1 MCRKPTMN
9 YPSFFPEIEKQ
20 TISQIKLFQEQQVQ
34 PLLSYLKEKSPFY
47 SELFKTHKIDI
58 SKIRTLEDLAQF
70 PVTTKEDLQSRNTDF
85 ICVPR
90 EIIIDY
96 ITTSGTQGEP
106 VTFAMTEKDL
116 ERLGYNEAISF
127 TTAEGTQKD
136 IYQLMTTIDRRFM
149 AGLAYFLGIRKMG
162 AGIVRVGNGIPELQW
177 ETVHRINPTTIVAV
191 PSFILKI
198 IEYAEAN
205 NIDFRSSSI
214 KKAVCI
220 GEPLRNED
228 FSLNT
233 LGRKITEK
241 WPIRLYSTYAS
252 TEMGTSFTECGE
264 GIGGHHHPELIIL
277 EFLDENDNPVK
288 KGEPGEVTITTLG
301 IEGMP
306 LLRFKTGDV
315 CHHFDEPCKCGRT
328 TLRLGP
334 VIGRKNQMIKYKGTT
349 LYPPALYDILDNI
362 DFISNYVVEVFT
374 NEIGTDEIMIH
385 VGSDKPILDKEKD
398 IKDHFRAKLRV
409 APLIKF
415 ETQQIIHEFQYP
427 EISRKPLK
435 FFDKREKGKIN

>member
-1 MCRKPTMN
+1 MS

-20 TISQIKLFQEQQVQ
+20 DPSEIREFQDRQIR
-34 PLLSYLKEKSPFY
+34 PLLQYLDEHSPY
-47 SELFKTHKIDI
+47 YAELFRKQKIDI
-58 SKIRTLEDLAQF
+58 SAINSVADLVRF
-70 PVTTKEDLQSRNTDF
+70 PVTTKEDLQTRNSDF

-90 EIIIDY
+90 EKIIDY
-96 ITTSGTQGEP
+96 ITTSGTQGDP

-116 ERLGYNEAISF
+116 ERLAYNEAISF
-127 TTAEGTQKD
+127 TCAEGTPHD

-149 AGLAYFLGIRKMG
+149 AGLAYFMGIRKMG
-162 AGIVRVGNGIPELQW
+162 AGVVRVGNGIPELQW
-177 ETVHRINPTTIVAV
+177 ETVQRINPTTIIAV

-198 IEYAEAN
+198 MEYAEAHH
-205 NIDFRSSSI
+205 IDYRSCSI
-214 KKAVCI
+214 NKAVCI
-220 GEPLRNED
+220 GEPLRNND

-233 LGRKITEK
+233 LGKKITEK

-277 EFLDENDNPVK
+277 EFLDVNNQPVK
-288 KGEPGEVTITTLG
+288 KGEAGEVTITTLG

-349 LYPPALYDILDNI
+349 LYPPAIYDILDNI
-362 DFISNYVVEVFT
+362 DYISGYVVEVFT
-374 NEIGTDEIMIH
+374 NDIGTDEILIH
-385 VGSDKPILDKEKD
+385 AGSKDPIGNKEKD

-409 APLIKF
+409 APLLKF
-415 ETQQIIHEFQYP
+415 VSEEEIHRIQFPET
-427 EISRKPLK
+427 SRKPVK
-435 FFDKREKGKIN
+435 FIDKRDKGRN

>member
-1 MCRKPTMN
+1 MVL
-9 YPSFFPEIEKQ
+9 PSFFPEIEKQ
-20 TISQIKLFQEQQVQ
+20 SISQIRLFQYQQLK
-34 PLLSYLKEKSPFY
+34 PLLFYLKENSPFY
-47 SELFKTHKIDI
+47 SELFRNHKIDI
-58 SKIRTLEDLAQF
+58 SEIRSIDDLIRF
-70 PVTTKEDLQSRNTDF
+70 PVTTKEDLQSRNADF

-90 EIIIDY
+90 EMIIDY
-96 ITTSGTQGEP
+96 ITTSGTQGDP

-116 ERLGYNEAISF
+116 ERLAYNEAISF
-127 TTAEGTQKD
+127 TCAEGTRKD

-149 AGLAYFLGIRKMG
+149 AGLAYFLGIRKIG

-177 ETVHRINPTTIVAV
+177 ETVHRINPSTIVAV

-205 NIDFRSSSI
+205 NIDFKSSSI

-220 GEPLRNED
+220 GEPLRNDD

-241 WPIRLYSTYAS
+241 WPIKLFSTYAS
-252 TEMGTSFTECGE
+252 TEMGTSFTECSE
-264 GIGGHHHPELIIL
+264 GVGGHHHPELIII
-277 EFLDENDNPVK
+277 EFLDENDKPAK

-315 CHHFDEPCKCGRT
+315 CHHYDEPCKCGRT

-362 DFISNYVVEVFT
+362 DFISNYVVEVST
-374 NEIGTDEIMIH
+374 NEIGTDEITIH
-385 VGSDKPILDKEKD
+385 VGSNNPINDKEKD

-415 ETQQIIHEFQYP
+415 ETAETIHQIQYA
-427 EISRKPLK
+427 EISRKPIK
-435 FFDKREKGKIN
+435 FIDKREKGKIN